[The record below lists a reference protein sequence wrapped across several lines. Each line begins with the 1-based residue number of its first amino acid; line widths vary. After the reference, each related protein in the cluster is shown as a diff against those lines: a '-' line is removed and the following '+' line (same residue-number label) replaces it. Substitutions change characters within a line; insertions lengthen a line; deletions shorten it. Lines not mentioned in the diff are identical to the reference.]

1 MRRFGCGLL
10 LFLSLAAAAVPYRA
24 VDACFALDTT
34 GSMSS
39 MIETAKE
46 KIWFIANEIAR
57 AEAHPRLRVCLLAY
71 RDRGDAYVT
80 RHFDLSEDL
89 DAMYQAL
96 KELRADGGGDE
107 PEAVNQALYETV
119 TRSSWS
125 EDADTLKV
133 VFLVGDAP
141 PHLDYDEPQ
150 YPEIAALARSRGIVI
165 NPVLVGGGAAT
176 GRIFGDIAEA
186 AAGRHLTLAQPRPAD
201 RVVTPMDQ
209 DLAALNA
216 RLGRLIVPYGSEDEQ
231 AEVEAKQE
239 RAEAL
244 SDAAA
249 ADRLAFNMATGRIV
263 HGSGDLVQDLDAGI
277 VELGAL
283 APERL
288 PPGMRSMTQDE
299 VHARLGVIRAEREEL
314 RQLIASLVAERR
326 QFIDARQDREGFEAL
341 VSQVIIEQLASR
353 P

>member
-1 MRRFGCGLL
+1 MRGFGCGLL
-10 LFLSLAAAAVPYRA
+10 LCLSLAAGAAPYRA
-24 VDACFALDTT
+24 VDACFALDST
-34 GSMSS
+34 GSMAP

-57 AEAHPRLRVCLLAY
+57 AEARPRLRVCLLAY

-80 RHFDLSEDL
+80 RHFDLTEDL
-89 DAMYQAL
+89 DALYQTL

-125 EDADTLKV
+125 QDSDTLKV

-150 YPEIAALARSRGIVI
+150 YPEIAALARARGIVI
-165 NPVLVGGGAAT
+165 NPVLVGGDSAT
-176 GRIFGDIAEA
+176 GRVFGDIAEA
-186 AAGRHLTLAQPRPAD
+186 ATGRHLMLAQPRPDD
-201 RVVTPMDQ
+201 RIVTPMDQ
-209 DLAALNA
+209 DLVALNA
-216 RLGRLIVPYGSEDEQ
+216 RLGRLIVPYGSVDEQ
-231 AEVEAKQE
+231 ADVEAKQE

-249 ADRLAFNMATGRIV
+249 ADRLAYNVATGRIV
-263 HGSGDLVQDLDAGI
+263 HGSGDLLQDLDAGI
-277 VELGAL
+277 VRLDSL

-288 PPGMRSMTQDE
+288 PPGMRSMTEDE
-299 VHARLGVIRAEREEL
+299 VHARLGTIRAEREEL
-314 RQLIASLVAERR
+314 RQLIESLVGERR
-326 QFIDARQDREGFEAL
+326 RFIDARQDPEGFEAL
-341 VSQVIIEQLASR
+341 VSQVIIEQLGER
-353 P
+353 